1 MKPWLKLGSVAVT
14 LAFLAACS
22 SDLIQETTDA
32 PALTTQAGQTLT
44 IRFSEDDA
52 EQRHDNGN
60 TLIDGPYLELGE
72 RDLGP
77 QTVGLRF
84 REVNIP
90 QGAKITDA
98 RLELTGSQDSVGS
111 ATLSIR
117 GHASDDSPAYVAA
130 LSAHNIDSRSK
141 TVENRTWIPGTLLT
155 GDVYT
160 PNVTGIVQ
168 EIVNRGGWKSGNAL
182 SFMIAGS
189 GQRQVYSY
197 DGSATSAPRLVVSY
211 ESPSTLDPEIA
222 AWQTKLE
229 TALAKSSAGSG
240 VDLDI
245 KAKANTGNLYAYS
258 RDFNNGI
265 TSLITA
271 YRINKDP
278 DTALYIKEAM
288 NIAYSKLKDEHRMCT
303 DGTINCPYSSKTV
316 IVRDGYRNY
325 VRYLASAES
334 TDSNGTDWHEMD
346 EMMTHSVLAAAAHT
360 LEQAGYTSAAADWT
374 NYLEND
380 FEAKWRDR
388 ENKAPGTFPFLTRDL
403 MHPYAQWI
411 RYHFYMYKLTGKSAY
426 YTEAKRMASVV
437 ERNMRPVS
445 TTAGEG
451 YVWDHRVQLS
461 GSASGACQPTNYARL
476 SVQAFQDLAMLDSNL
491 FDTTFMRKIANT
503 MAYKVMKSS
512 SGDPLADD
520 VCGNATYGNTWPY
533 TKWPY
538 AAVAPW
544 DTSGRLESALRSAE
558 GRVSLAPYNVPAM
571 MIHSLGR

>member
-1 MKPWLKLGSVAVT
+1 MKPWLKLGSVAMT
-14 LAFLAACS
+14 LALLAACS
-22 SDLIQETTDA
+22 SDLRQGTTDA
-32 PALTTQAGQTLT
+32 PALTTQAGQTFT

-60 TLIDGPYLELGE
+60 TLTDDPSLELGE
-72 RDLGP
+72 RDRGP

-84 REVNIP
+84 RGVNIP

-98 RLELTGSQDSVGS
+98 RLEFTGSQNSVGS
-111 ATLSIR
+111 ATLSIH
-117 GHASDDSPAYVAA
+117 GHASDNSPAYMTA
-130 LSAHNIDSRSK
+130 LGAYNIDSRSK
-141 TVENRTWIPGTLLT
+141 TTEDRTWVPGTLLV

-160 PNVTGIVQ
+160 PDVTGIVQ
-168 EIVNRGGWKSGNAL
+168 EIVNRSGWNSGNAL

-211 ESPSTLDPEIA
+211 EPPSTLNPEIA

-240 VDLDI
+240 VNLDI
-245 KAKANTGNLYAYS
+245 KADANTGNLYAYS

-278 DTALYIKEAM
+278 DTALYIKETM
-288 NIAYSKLKDEHRMCT
+288 DIAYSKLEDKHFVCA
-303 DGTINCPYSSKTV
+303 DGTIRCSPSGKTR

-325 VRYLASAES
+325 LWLPESAES
-334 TDSNGTDWHEMD
+334 PDLIRTDLHEMD
-346 EMMTHSVLAAAAHT
+346 EMQTHSVFAAAAYT
-360 LEQAGYTSAAADWT
+360 LRQAGYSSAAT
-374 NYLEND
+374 NWVDYLEND

-388 ENKAPGTFPFLTRDL
+388 ENKAPGVFPFLTKDL
-403 MHPYAQWI
+403 MHPYSEWI
-411 RYHFYMYKLTGKSAY
+411 RYHFYMYKLTGRSAY

-437 ERNMRPVS
+437 KENMRPVS

-461 GSASGACQPTNYARL
+461 GSASGACQPTVYIRL

-512 SGDPLADD
+512 SGDPLAND
-520 VCGNATYGNTWPY
+520 VCGNGTYGNTWPY
-533 TKWPY
+533 AKWPY
-538 AAVAPW
+538 AAAAPW

-571 MIHSLGR
+571 MIYSLGR